1 MSFLGFILNPI
12 YILLRTVLFERE
24 IKQAV
29 SFLYWGNTMAGFYR
43 TNLGRVALQ
52 QRNIALN
59 AKQRRLLLLIDHED
73 FVNLDTEF
81 KKRIAP
87 PELIQQLIDLKL
99 IARTH
104 ENDSEVTEQIATSKS
119 SSTAKEIDVPQK
131 NTIDDNKGHD
141 LVGEIQVPQQ
151 LSSHP
156 SNIESQLP
164 PSLPIEQLSFE
175 EIQQLMKKSLNMYC
189 GLMGKPLIQK
199 IEQIKTIQELK
210 MCQMQWI
217 TSLQESRIPPHEL
230 AHTLHSINYSI
241 QLIQQRI

>member
-1 MSFLGFILNPI
+1 M
-12 YILLRTVLFERE
+12 
-24 IKQAV
+24 
-29 SFLYWGNTMAGFYR
+29 MAGFYR

-73 FVNLDTEF
+73 FQTLNTEF

-99 IARTH
+99 IAPIS
-104 ENDSEVTEQIATSKS
+104 ENDSEFTEQIPLSKS
-119 SSTAKEIDVPQK
+119 PTTSLEVKVQQK
-131 NTIDDNKGHD
+131 STIDENAD
-141 LVGEIQVPQQ
+141 LTGEIKVS
-151 LSSHP
+151 LESSCHS
-156 SNIESQLP
+156 SNIENIQPVVPFKQLT
-164 PSLPIEQLSFE
+164 FE
-175 EIQQLMKKSLNMYC
+175 EIQQLMKQSLSQYC
-189 GLMGKPLIQK
+189 GLMAKPLIQK
-199 IEQIKTIQELK
+199 IEQIKNLQELK

-241 QLIQQRI
+241 QLIQQKN

>member
-1 MSFLGFILNPI
+1 MS
-12 YILLRTVLFERE
+12 
-24 IKQAV
+24 
-29 SFLYWGNTMAGFYR
+29 GFYR

-52 QRNIALN
+52 QRNITLN

-73 FVNLDTEF
+73 FQSLDTEF

-99 IARTH
+99 IAPSS
-104 ENDSEVTEQIATSKS
+104 ENYSELPEQISPQES
-119 SSTAKEIDVPQK
+119 SITTKEIHQK
-131 NTIDDNKGHD
+131 NVNENKSND
-141 LVGEIQVPQQ
+141 LVGEIQVPQ
-151 LSSHP
+151 STSAP
-156 SNIESQLP
+156 SNIENNQ
-164 PSLPIEQLSFE
+164 PSIPVQQLSFE
-175 EIQQLMKKSLNMYC
+175 EIQQLMKQSLSQYC
-189 GLMGKPLIQK
+189 GLMAKPLIQK
-199 IEQIKTIQELK
+199 IEQIKTLQELK

>member
-1 MSFLGFILNPI
+1 MS
-12 YILLRTVLFERE
+12 
-24 IKQAV
+24 
-29 SFLYWGNTMAGFYR
+29 GFYR

-52 QRNIALN
+52 QRNITLN

-73 FVNLDTEF
+73 FQSLDTEF

-99 IARTH
+99 IAPSS
-104 ENDSEVTEQIATSKS
+104 ENYSELPEQISPQES
-119 SSTAKEIDVPQK
+119 SITTKEIHQK
-131 NTIDDNKGHD
+131 NVDENKSND
-141 LVGEIQVPQQ
+141 LVGEIQVPQ
-151 LSSHP
+151 STSAP
-156 SNIESQLP
+156 SNIENNQP
-164 PSLPIEQLSFE
+164 CIPVQQLSFE
-175 EIQQLMKKSLNMYC
+175 EIQQLMKQSLSQYC
-189 GLMGKPLIQK
+189 GLMAKPLIQK
-199 IEQIKTIQELK
+199 IEQIKTLQELK

>member
-1 MSFLGFILNPI
+1 MS
-12 YILLRTVLFERE
+12 
-24 IKQAV
+24 
-29 SFLYWGNTMAGFYR
+29 GFYR

-52 QRNIALN
+52 QRNITLN

-73 FVNLDTEF
+73 FQSLDTEF

-99 IARTH
+99 IAPSN
-104 ENDSEVTEQIATSKS
+104 ENYSELPEQISPQES
-119 SSTAKEIDVPQK
+119 SITTKEINQK
-131 NTIDDNKGHD
+131 NVDENKSND
-141 LVGEIQVPQQ
+141 LVGEIQVPQ
-151 LSSHP
+151 STSAP
-156 SNIESQLP
+156 SSNIENNQP
-164 PSLPIEQLSFE
+164 RIPVQQLSFE
-175 EIQQLMKKSLNMYC
+175 EIQLLMKQSLSQYC
-189 GLMGKPLIQK
+189 GLMAKPLIQK
-199 IEQIKTIQELK
+199 IEQIKTLQELK

>member
-1 MSFLGFILNPI
+1 MS
-12 YILLRTVLFERE
+12 
-24 IKQAV
+24 
-29 SFLYWGNTMAGFYR
+29 GFYR

-52 QRNIALN
+52 QRNITLN

-73 FVNLDTEF
+73 FQSLDTEF

-99 IARTH
+99 IAPSS
-104 ENDSEVTEQIATSKS
+104 ENYSELPEQISPQES
-119 SSTAKEIDVPQK
+119 SITTKEIYQK
-131 NTIDDNKGHD
+131 NVDENKSND
-141 LVGEIQVPQQ
+141 LIGEIQVPQ
-151 LSSHP
+151 STSAP
-156 SNIESQLP
+156 SNIENNQ
-164 PSLPIEQLSFE
+164 PSILVQQLSFE
-175 EIQQLMKKSLNMYC
+175 EIQQLMKQSLSQYC
-189 GLMGKPLIQK
+189 GLMAKPLIQK
-199 IEQIKTIQELK
+199 IEQIKTLQELK

>member
-1 MSFLGFILNPI
+1 M
-12 YILLRTVLFERE
+12 
-24 IKQAV
+24 
-29 SFLYWGNTMAGFYR
+29 MAGFYR

-73 FVNLDTEF
+73 FQTLNTEF

-99 IARTH
+99 IAPIS
-104 ENDSEVTEQIATSKS
+104 ENDSEFTEQIALSESPTTSLEVKVQQKS
-119 SSTAKEIDVPQK
+119 
-131 NTIDDNKGHD
+131 TIDENAD
-141 LVGEIQVPQQ
+141 LTGEIKVS
-151 LSSHP
+151 LESSCHS
-156 SNIESQLP
+156 SNIENIQPVVPFKQLT
-164 PSLPIEQLSFE
+164 FE
-175 EIQQLMKKSLNMYC
+175 EIQQLMKQSLSQYC
-189 GLMGKPLIQK
+189 GLMAKPLIQK
-199 IEQIKTIQELK
+199 IEQIKNLQELK

-241 QLIQQRI
+241 QLIQQKN

>member
-1 MSFLGFILNPI
+1 
-12 YILLRTVLFERE
+12 
-24 IKQAV
+24 
-29 SFLYWGNTMAGFYR
+29 MAGFYR

-73 FVNLDTEF
+73 FQTLNTEF

-99 IARTH
+99 IAPSS
-104 ENDSEVTEQIATSKS
+104 ENYSELPEQISPQES
-119 SSTAKEIDVPQK
+119 SITTKEIHQK
-131 NTIDDNKGHD
+131 NVDENKSND
-141 LVGEIQVPQQ
+141 LVGEIQVPH
-151 LSSHP
+151 STSAP
-156 SNIESQLP
+156 SSNIENNQ
-164 PSLPIEQLSFE
+164 PSIPVQQLSFE
-175 EIQQLMKKSLNMYC
+175 EIQLLMKQSLSQYC
-189 GLMGKPLIQK
+189 GLMAKPLIQK
-199 IEQIKTIQELK
+199 IEQIKNLQELK

-241 QLIQQRI
+241 QLIQQKN